1 MDTGMEPDST
11 FIYEM
16 QILVS
21 HKMLADSPEINFWS
35 EKKINKGREGDKIHS
50 WILSA
55 AVSWCKFGR
64 IWLQI

>member
-21 HKMLADSPEINFWS
+21 HKMLADSPEINF
-35 EKKINKGREGDKIHS
+35 
-50 WILSA
+50 
-55 AVSWCKFGR
+55 
-64 IWLQI
+64 